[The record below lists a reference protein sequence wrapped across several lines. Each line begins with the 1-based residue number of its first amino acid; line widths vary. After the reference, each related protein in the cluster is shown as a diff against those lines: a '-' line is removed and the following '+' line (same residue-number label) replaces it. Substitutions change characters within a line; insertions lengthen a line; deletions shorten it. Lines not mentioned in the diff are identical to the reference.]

1 MDALDTLL
9 KLALDEDIG
18 NGDITTN
25 LIAAPDQQ
33 GEAVVGAKA
42 SGILCG
48 IEVVKRL
55 VELYNPEISFQSLK
69 QDGDLISP
77 GDKLL
82 KLQGNINALLTI
94 ERTLLNFLQR
104 LSGIATTAHIFVEK
118 IAHTP
123 AILLDTRKTI
133 PGYRSL
139 EKYAVKVGGGS
150 NHRFGLYD
158 MVLVKDNHI
167 SLAGSLTNAVIKVQ
181 IIREQDPNMTIE
193 VEIESLTQLDELLL
207 LLKVKEVIV
216 DMIMFDNMSVHD
228 IKEGVALVKH
238 FNLKHHKTI
247 KTEASGGVTLDTI
260 KGIAETGVD
269 FISVGAALTMNAL
282 SLDMNIDMAPL
293 P

>member
-25 LIAAPDQQ
+25 LIATPDKQA
-33 GEAVVGAKA
+33 EAVVGAKA
-42 SGILCG
+42 PGILCG

-55 VELYNPEISFQSLK
+55 VALYNPDINFQPLK
-69 QDGDLISP
+69 QDGDMIHQ
-77 GDKLL
+77 GDKIL
-82 KLQGNINALLTI
+82 KLQGNVNALLTI

-104 LSGIATTAHIFVEK
+104 LSGVATTAHIFVEQ
-118 IAHTP
+118 IAHTS
-123 AILLDTRKTI
+123 AVLLDTRKTI
-133 PGYRSL
+133 PGYRIL

-167 SLAGSLTNAVIKVQ
+167 SLAGSLTNAVEKVQ
-181 IIREQDPNMTIE
+181 IIREQDPHMTIE
-193 VEIESLTQLDELLL
+193 VEIESLEQLDELLL
-207 LLKVKEVIV
+207 LIKVKDVII
-216 DMIMFDNMSVHD
+216 DMIMFDNMSAND
-228 IKEGVALVKH
+228 IKDGVALVKH
-238 FNLKHHKTI
+238 FNIKHHKNI
-247 KTEASGGVTLDTI
+247 KIEASGGINLDTI
-260 KGIAETGVD
+260 RSIAETGVD

-282 SLDMNIDMAPL
+282 SLDMDIAITSL